1 MKQHNFFKL
10 KLLPFISILFFMMNG
25 CEVKNSKE
33 MDIVGEWSAY
43 WETKADESIP
53 HKNGDNLKMDG
64 RIKFMENG
72 KVEIVAFGYEGCIF
86 SDDTLTNTLNWKLD
100 EKVLRFIDN
109 GDENGLPYTIQKYT
123 DHELQLTLLED
134 INLTLRRN

>member
-1 MKQHNFFKL
+1 MKQNNIFKL
-10 KLLPFISILFFMMNG
+10 GLPLISILFLLING

-33 MDIVGEWSAY
+33 KEIIGEWEAF
-43 WETKADESIP
+43 WQTTADENIP
-53 HKNGDNLKMDG
+53 QQDEAYLKMDG
-64 RIKFMENG
+64 RINFMEDG

-86 SDDTLTNTLNWKLD
+86 SDDTLTSTLNWKLD

-109 GDENGLPYTIQKYT
+109 GDENGLPYTINKFSNQ
-123 DHELQLTLLED
+123 ELQLTLLED